1 MKKLKFSLLTLAS
14 VMALV
19 SCSDDDAT
27 QVIENTIPDVEEV
40 VPPVVEAVNNTVTF
54 DVTIRNAVNLLN
66 SIVFNTAVGATEAGP
81 IGMVG
86 GQYQTSFKAVPGA
99 KLSFATMNATTNDW
113 FYAPSESGVD
123 LFDGTT
129 PVTGDITSQIR
140 LWDSGTEVDQAVGA
154 GADQPGRQAG
164 PNTGAADSNN
174 TVRVVDTDVTDQISA
189 ELSYADGTF
198 TLTLTNLVGADGNV
212 DLTST
217 DEFASTDFNGGVILT
232 PGVVVLHAQDNPLFL
247 SGTADRGFGL
257 EGIAED
263 GNVTALNAYL
273 TERVG
278 DSDSGAFLRLSSSLA
293 RFSPALA
300 YAFNGAEG
308 ATDPVFSQGDSV
320 VEGSGLE
327 ELAEDGNRMVAYNY
341 IKDQLQIPVALGDKM
356 MPTGPG
362 GEITFEL
369 TVPKEAGYKFSFLT
383 MFVPSN
389 DWFLS
394 HNTAGLD
401 LFDENGE
408 PLTYDRQ
415 GTKTYMYDAGT
426 EEDEPVGGGEF
437 QVVSQTGPNVGPAD
451 DDTSIRRVASL
462 EDGQF
467 GKGTV
472 SGNGAGV
479 IWNGDSRGGYNLLE
493 LSIVPR

>member
-1 MKKLKFSLLTLAS
+1 MKKLKFSLLALAS
-14 VMALV
+14 AMTIV
-19 SCSDDDAT
+19 SCSDDDVT
-27 QVIENTIPDVEEV
+27 QQIIDNNPIAEAEN
-40 VPPVVEAVNNTVTF
+40 VTF

-66 SIVFNTAVGATEAGP
+66 SIVFNTAVGATNAGP

-86 GQYQTSFKAVPGA
+86 GQYQISFKAVPGA

-129 PVTGDITSQIR
+129 PVTGDITSQIS
-140 LWDSGTEVDQAVGA
+140 LWDSGTEIDQPVGV
-154 GADQPGRQAG
+154 GADQPRNQSG
-164 PNTGAADSNN
+164 PNTGAADPVNS
-174 TVRVVDTDVTDQISA
+174 VRVVDTDVADQISA
-189 ELSYADGTF
+189 ELSYAEGTF
-198 TLTLTNLVGADGNV
+198 TLTLTNLVGANGNV

-217 DEFASTDFNGGVILT
+217 EEFASSEFNGGVILT
-232 PGVVVLHAQDNPLFL
+232 PGVVAIHAQDNPIFL
-247 SGTADRGFGL
+247 SGTADRGVGL
-257 EGIAED
+257 EEIAED
-263 GNVTALNAYL
+263 GNPGPLNEWFTETA
-273 TERVG
+273 EG
-278 DSDSGAFLRLSSSLA
+278 SDAFLRLSSSLA

-300 YAFNGAEG
+300 YAFSADS
-308 ATDPVFSQGDSV
+308 DPVFTQGEAAV
-320 VEGSGLE
+320 AGSGLE

-408 PLTYDRQ
+408 PLSYDRQ
-415 GTKTYMYDAGT
+415 GVKTYMYDAGT
-426 EEDEPVGGGEF
+426 EEDEPVGGGVN

-451 DDTSIRRVASL
+451 DDTTVRRVSSL

-467 GKGTV
+467 GKGII

-479 IWNGDSRGGYNLLE
+479 IWNGDPRGGYNLLE

>member
-14 VMALV
+14 VMAFI

-27 QVIENTIPDVEEV
+27 QQIDNNPVAEN
-40 VPPVVEAVNNTVTF
+40 VTF
-54 DVTIRNAVNLLN
+54 DVTIRNAVNFLN

-86 GQYQTSFKAVPGA
+86 GQYQISFKAVPGA

-123 LFDGTT
+123 LFDDTV

-140 LWDSGTEVDQAVGA
+140 LWDSGTEIDQPVGA
-154 GADQPGRQAG
+154 GADQPRNQSG
-164 PNTGAADSNN
+164 PNTGAADPINS
-174 TVRVVDTDVTDQISA
+174 VRVVDTDVTDQISA

-198 TLTLTNLVGADGNV
+198 TLTLTNLVGANGNV

-247 SGTADRGFGL
+247 SGTADRGVGL
-257 EGIAED
+257 EEIAED
-263 GNVTALNAYL
+263 GNPGPLNDWFTETA
-273 TERVG
+273 EG
-278 DSDSGAFLRLSSSLA
+278 SDAFLRLSSSLA

-369 TVPKEAGYKFSFLT
+369 TVPKEVGYKFSFLT

-451 DDTSIRRVASL
+451 DDTTIRRVASL

-479 IWNGDSRGGYNLLE
+479 IWNGDDRGGYNLLE